1 MAASLPGGSS
11 PDGGGQGAGGA
22 GGRSVAAPPA
32 GHRGAELVAVAAAPG
47 FRPHRRQPHVVSQA
61 ASAGA
66 RPPLAA
72 VCGPRTGVLRAKR
85 TVSEPG
91 GGASAAATPPPSP
104 AVVTFH
110 AGRTGGGLQQP
121 PLDDFYLGFFMA
133 ACSRC
138 GGGGGWPRGTQGVCG
153 QAGGRPLPRASV
165 YFGEDAA
172 AAATATDGFAAAP
185 SPAAPLPP
193 FTSAAAPRGRHRG
206 GRFRAFPPL
215 SFPCRP
221 FLAVCCSPHCALC
234 VRRVTPLA
242 VSAKRTAVTA
252 IKA

>member
-172 AAATATDGFAAAP
+172 AAATATHLFFCFFFGLTADWSRPAP
-185 SPAAPLPP
+185 P
-193 FTSAAAPRGRHRG
+193 
-206 GRFRAFPPL
+206 
-215 SFPCRP
+215 
-221 FLAVCCSPHCALC
+221 
-234 VRRVTPLA
+234 
-242 VSAKRTAVTA
+242 
-252 IKA
+252 